1 MTERAG
7 SARLWAGEDRNE
19 QPMVDWSTPLADAYA
34 HATLARSPPQ
44 YRQWPREPRTVQVLS
59 GAGGRAFLHGLSV
72 RRAER
77 VTSESC
83 PWCGTLAWGQSAS
96 LETTVRRRKSR
107 CRRLGPCRVGRAGS
121 STSTDR
127 KPRRS
132 WRRCVVAC
140 NAAVRSAREL
150 GATRSSADWDWKA
163 RFAPKAAPRNAKTVP
178 DTFFPNSPQAAG
190 VEVRQSNQSF
200 VTAPWFRFSFFPAGY
215 GGAVPVPP

>member
-1 MTERAG
+1 MGRPKRA
-7 SARLWAGEDRNE
+7 A
-19 QPMVDWSTPLADAYA
+19 A

-44 YRQWPREPRTVQVLS
+44 YRQWPRVPRTVQVLS

-107 CRRLGPCRVGRAGS
+107 CWRLGPCRVGRAGS

-163 RFAPKAAPRNAKTVP
+163 RFAPKAAPKSAKTVP
-178 DTFFPNSPQAAG
+178 DTSPTDRKRLG
-190 VEVRQSNQSF
+190 SKRDSRISQSSRLPGF
-200 VTAPWFRFSFFPAGY
+200 VLSFFPAGY

>member
-1 MTERAG
+1 MTQ
-7 SARLWAGEDRNE
+7 LFFQTVQNKMHWAAHGHTAAEIVR
-19 QPMVDWSTPLADAYA
+19 QRADA
-34 HATLARSPPQ
+34 ARPNMGLTTWKNAPAGPVRRQ
-44 YRQWPREPRTVQVLS
+44 DVTIAKNYRQWPRVPRTVQVLS

-83 PWCGTLAWGQSAS
+83 PWCGTLALGQSAS

-107 CRRLGPCRVGRAGS
+107 CWRLGPCRVGRAGS

-178 DTFFPNSPQAAG
+178 DTSVFSSPP
-190 VEVRQSNQSF
+190 F
-200 VTAPWFRFSFFPAGY
+200 LP
-215 GGAVPVPP
+215 GGARDLAPDVRCGCCQ